1 MKSQSIKEE
10 PMDSFQKW
18 LHKIA
23 EGDESSVHDNVWD
36 GDYNCKAR
44 NIMGLLE
51 EAFDAGIAEGIDA
64 AYEFL

>member
-18 LHKIA
+18 LR
-23 EGDESSVHDNVWD
+23 SVPYGEEDSIMKLLID
-36 GDYNCKAR
+36 GSYGKHSD
-44 NIMGLLE
+44 ILSLLE
-51 EAFDAGIAEGIDA
+51 EAYDAGVDAGIDA